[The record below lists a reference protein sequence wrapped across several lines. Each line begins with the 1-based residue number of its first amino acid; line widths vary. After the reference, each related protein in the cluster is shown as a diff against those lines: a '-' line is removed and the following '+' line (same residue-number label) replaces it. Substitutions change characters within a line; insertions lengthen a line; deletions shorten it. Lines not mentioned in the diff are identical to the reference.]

1 MIPAITPIFVRD
13 TKRRRISKGM
23 TNILVTGAT
32 GTIGKETVR
41 ALASRGLSVRVGLR
55 EPGRAP
61 AGVEAVRLDWAD
73 PSSFDG
79 ALAGIDR
86 VFLLTPFIEDA
97 ETPARAFL
105 AAAAKAK
112 VSFLVKLS
120 AAGVSEDAPFEAA
133 RQHARVEKALAGSG
147 VPYAI
152 LRPTFFMDNVFTFQ
166 RESLV
171 GEGAFHGASGDQP
184 VAYISSRDLG
194 EVAAAL
200 LAEPA
205 RHVGKTYDLTGGAA
219 LRGSELAELLGT
231 ALGKPIRYADHSIED
246 YAAGMRAH
254 GAPNWM
260 VEAMTTLETVKRNG
274 WAQAISPAVTE
285 ILGRAPESYQAFLAR
300 TAPAM
305 RG

>member
-1 MIPAITPIFVRD
+1 
-13 TKRRRISKGM
+13 M

-55 EPGRAP
+55 EPARGP
-61 AGVEAVRLDWAD
+61 AGVEAVRLDWDD
-73 PSSFDG
+73 PTTFAG

-112 VSFLVKLS
+112 VSFIVKLS
-120 AAGVSEDAPFEAA
+120 AAGVSEEAPFEAA
-133 RQHARVEKALAGSG
+133 RQHARVEKALAHSG

-166 RESLV
+166 RDALA

-205 RHVGKTYDLTGGAA
+205 RHHGKTYDLTGGAA
-219 LRGSELAELLGT
+219 VRGSELAELLSA

-254 GAPNWM
+254 GAPGW
-260 VEAMTTLETVKRNG
+260 VIEAMSALETIKRNG
-274 WAQAISPAVTE
+274 WASAVSPTVAE
-285 ILGRAPESYQAFLAR
+285 ILGRAPETYQAFLAR
-300 TAPAM
+300 TAPGV